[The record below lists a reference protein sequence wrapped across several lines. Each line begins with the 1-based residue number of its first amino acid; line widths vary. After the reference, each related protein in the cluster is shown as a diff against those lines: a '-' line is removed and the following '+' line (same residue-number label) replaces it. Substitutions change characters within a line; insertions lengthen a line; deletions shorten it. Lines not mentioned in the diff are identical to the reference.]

1 MLTPRHPCTAKAFGT
16 AQRHKDCHAIGTAE
30 GKRRKQPAA
39 LPEAEEALSEQVGGE
54 NEALKQC
61 KQEYVEEEHAGL
73 QLGLLQTISA
83 VHAVAQ
89 CIICLGTMKEA
100 STVSGCGHTFCRG
113 CIVEAAAL
121 SAVRANSCC
130 PRVCKQPAWNYDSG
144 VSQARERLSLHD
156 SVSGCH

>member
-1 MLTPRHPCTAKAFGT
+1 MVHKCTRVKVLLARTVKWKEHEHEAEL
-16 AQRHKDCHAIGTAE
+16 KDVKPLLLVVGEEEEGGHAAIGNAE

-73 QLGLLQTISA
+73 QLGLQQTISA

-89 CIICLGTMKEA
+89 CIISRCLDVGTRSA
-100 STVSGCGHTFCRG
+100 
-113 CIVEAAAL
+113 AAAL
-121 SAVRANSCC
+121 
-130 PRVCKQPAWNYDSG
+130 
-144 VSQARERLSLHD
+144 
-156 SVSGCH
+156 